1 MGFWEN
7 YIFSSCIIN
16 YQNNLTKEKHASF
29 SFLLRKCE
37 CNDYFYDIK
46 STSRNQ
52 TFSTKNYWKHNFF
65 YLYIRLRKSA
75 KTFFWRKLFKLFKK
89 KSQTLIQ
96 LVTDYKNEAS
106 GYSIS
111 KKIIVLIIPSVVLP
125 FSISQ
130 MYQQFTLTFYNFFKN
145 LR

>member
-1 MGFWEN
+1 MPKLFFEEN
-7 YIFSSCIIN
+7 YLN
-16 YQNNLTKEKHASF
+16 YL
-29 SFLLRKCE
+29 
-37 CNDYFYDIK
+37 
-46 STSRNQ
+46 
-52 TFSTKNYWKHNFF
+52 
-65 YLYIRLRKSA
+65 
-75 KTFFWRKLFKLFKK
+75 KK